1 MRDNPIVYFCAEY
14 ALDDAIPTYAGG
26 LGILAGD
33 IIREAAEQNVPF
45 ITVGLYYHE
54 GYIYHDLDKDAIVMK
69 NSSRTNPISSKLK
82 PVLDEQKKRI
92 IITVPIKDTLVY
104 VQAWVLQI
112 GSVRTYLLDTN
123 ISQNKEENRKIT
135 DQLYPSVVDVRLKQE
150 MVLGLGGLRLLDA
163 LGITPVGYHLN
174 EGHSAF
180 LALEIAKY
188 SMKKQKQSFL
198 KALKKSKQSIFFTNH
213 TLLPAG
219 NNTFKTEIVREFLP
233 GFAKEVQVPVDEI
246 IELGVI
252 PGKDVFSMTHLALRM
267 SGKINAVSKL
277 HALKAKE
284 IWKEYSMIP
293 ITNGVHGKT
302 WDKMRTNE
310 HMWEKHQVNKRE
322 LLQYIHSETGE
333 LWDKDTLLLGWAR
346 RIVGYKRPFALFD
359 KLKQFKKLASTTDRQ
374 IRVVISGLSHESN
387 VEGLDILKQ
396 LQKIVTEEL
405 KGIVVYLPNYNMESA
420 KLLVSGSDAWLNT
433 PIVGLEACGTSGMKA
448 AINGVLPFSTNDGW
462 VAEADLH
469 NVGWL
474 LEDENLSEDIL
485 SVLKEKIIPLYYAR
499 DDKGIPRQWVKMMQ
513 NARDMGINQFSTT
526 TMFRKYIE
534 EFYLPLISKEQAKPR
549 S

>member
-1 MRDNPIVYFCAEY
+1 MKDNLWVKKFISSKECEFMRDNPIVYFCAEY

-150 MVLGLGGLRLLDA
+150 MVLGLGGRRMLEA
-163 LGITPVGYHLN
+163 LGITPIGYHLN

-180 LALEIAKY
+180 LTLEIARYEMKKHTY
-188 SMKKQKQSFL
+188 SFSKALESMKDSL
-198 KALKKSKQSIFFTNH
+198 FFTNH

-219 NNTFKTEIVREFLP
+219 NNTFSVEIVKTFLS
-233 GFAKEVQVPVDEI
+233 GFADELKISIDEI
-246 IELGVI
+246 ITLGLI
-252 PGKDVFSMTHLALRM
+252 PGTSIFSMTHLALRM
-267 SGKINAVSKL
+267 AGKINAVSKL
-277 HALKAKE
+277 HAEKANE
-284 IWKEYSMIP
+284 IWKDHPMIP
-293 ITNGVHGKT
+293 ITNGIHSKT
-302 WDKMRTNE
+302 WDKLRSKE
-310 HMWEKHQVNKRE
+310 HIWENHQVNKRD
-322 LLQYIHSETGE
+322 LLKFINAQTGVQ
-333 LWDKDTLLLGWAR
+333 WDENILLLGWAR

-359 KLKQFKKLASTTDRQ
+359 ELQTFKKLAMMKGKQ
-374 IRVVISGLSHESN
+374 IRVVIAGLSHESN
-387 VEGLDILKQ
+387 REGLDILKQ
-396 LQKIVTEEL
+396 LQQIVTVDL

-420 KLLVSGSDAWLNT
+420 KLLVSGCDVWLNT
-433 PIVGLEACGTSGMKA
+433 PIVGLEACGT
-448 AINGVLPFSTNDGW
+448 
-462 VAEADLH
+462 
-469 NVGWL
+469 
-474 LEDENLSEDIL
+474 
-485 SVLKEKIIPLYYAR
+485 
-499 DDKGIPRQWVKMMQ
+499 
-513 NARDMGINQFSTT
+513 
-526 TMFRKYIE
+526 
-534 EFYLPLISKEQAKPR
+534 
-549 S
+549 